1 MPVSCVQILSKVNTE
16 LQYARGELE
25 EALASQEGDIIE
37 ARKRVMWLEDR
48 MGKLCGKARLRVSL
62 C

>member
-1 MPVSCVQILSKVNTE
+1 VNTE